1 MKNNRLQGVFWVN
14 INQDIDYN
22 IRYMKNIS
30 NIIKLAK
37 PLHGLVVIITFLIVF
52 GAALELIAPIISKNI
67 VDQIV
72 ARVQNQGG
80 DMNMLVTWILAAFGV
95 NLLALVTQ
103 TASNR
108 LGDHFSAKLGKFLTE
123 KYYDKVLRLPLT
135 YFNSEISGKIVNQ
148 LNRGI
153 VSIQSFIQTMTNF
166 ALPSLLQA
174 IFTVVVLAYYNL
186 PIAIFT
192 FLLFPVYISISYYST
207 KKWGEHE
214 VKKNKIEDASRGRIQ
229 EVIGNIR
236 LVKSFITEKLEF
248 TKIVKN
254 YENINSI
261 YAKQS
266 QTFHVFDFF
275 RGLSLNIVLLIINVV
290 VFYNTFQGDLT
301 IGEMVLILQLV
312 AQSRRPLFAM
322 SYILTN
328 IQRAE
333 SGSKEYFEVLNLES
347 AENYEAVIKTDR
359 IENPT
364 IIFDNVSFSY
374 EKSEQVLHKVSFA
387 IEPNETVALVGHSG
401 AGKSTIVNMILKFY
415 NPTEGSIHLNGV
427 NYTELDHQYIRNNIS
442 LVFQDN
448 ELFSSTIRENVA
460 YGTPNA
466 TDADVIDALKKA
478 YAYEFVQKL
487 PKGIDSLVGER
498 GVKLSGGQK
507 QRIQIARAILKNAPI
522 LIMDEATSS
531 LDAKSEKE
539 VQNALE
545 NLMKDKLVI
554 IIAHRFSTIQNVNKV
569 VVIDNGKIV
578 DYGSPQDLSKKKG
591 IYSDLLNYQIEGN
604 KKLLENFEI
613 Y

>member
-1 MKNNRLQGVFWVN
+1 
-14 INQDIDYN
+14 
-22 IRYMKNIS
+22 MKNIS

-37 PLHGLVVIITFLIVF
+37 PLHGLVAILALLITF
-52 GAALELIAPIISKNI
+52 GAALELVAPIVSKGI

-72 ARVQNQGG
+72 ARVQGNGG
-80 DMNMLVTWILAAFGV
+80 DVNTLVTLVLAAFGV
-95 NLLALVTQ
+95 NLLGLVAQ

-123 KYYDKVLRLPLT
+123 KYYDKVLRLPLN
-135 YFNSEISGKIVNQ
+135 YFNSEVSGKIVNQ

-153 VSIQSFIQTMTNF
+153 VSIQGFIQTMTNF

-174 IFTVVVLAYYNL
+174 IFTIIVLAYYNI

-192 FLLFPVYISISYYST
+192 FLLFPVYIAISYYST
-207 KKWGEHE
+207 KKWGEAE

-236 LVKSFITEKLEF
+236 LVKSFITEKLEY
-248 TKIVKN
+248 TKVVKN
-254 YENINSI
+254 YENINTI

-275 RGLSLNIVLLIINVV
+275 RGLSLNVVLLVINIV

-333 SGSKEYFEVLNLES
+333 SGSKEYFEVLKLES
-347 AENYEAVIKTDR
+347 AEDYTTPIKRD
-359 IENPT
+359 ILENPT
-364 IIFDNVSFSY
+364 INFDNVSFSY
-374 EKSEQVLHKVSFA
+374 EKGDKVLQNVSFD
-387 IEPNETVALVGHSG
+387 ISPNETVALVGHSG

-415 NPTEGSIHLNGV
+415 NPTKGNISLNGV
-427 NYTELDHQYIRNNIS
+427 NYSELDHQYIRNNIS

-460 YGTPNA
+460 YGTADA
-466 TDADVIDALKKA
+466 TDEDVIDALKKA

-487 PKGIDSLVGER
+487 PQGIESLVGER

-554 IIAHRFSTIQNVNKV
+554 IIAHRFSTIQNVHKIIV
-569 VVIDNGKIV
+569 VDGGKIV
-578 DYGSPQDLSKKKG
+578 DYGSPQSLSKKKG